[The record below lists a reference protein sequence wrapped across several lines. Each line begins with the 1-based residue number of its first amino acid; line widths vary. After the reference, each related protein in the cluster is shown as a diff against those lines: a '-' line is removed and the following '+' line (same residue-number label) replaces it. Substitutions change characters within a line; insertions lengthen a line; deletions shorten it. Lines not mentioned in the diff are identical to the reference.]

1 MNKEVRLQ
9 KFMADQGVAS
19 RRKSED
25 MILEGRVR
33 VNNKVAKELGRKVI
47 PGLDKVTVDGKLIGG
62 RIEYVYLVLNKPKGY
77 LSTTDDPK
85 NRKTVLDLVKDI
97 DQRIYPVGRL
107 DYNTE
112 GLLIMTNDGDLTF
125 AMTHP
130 SKEIKKT
137 YHVTIDGVLSVEDV
151 TKLRKGIDIG
161 DCVTAPAEVY
171 ILEENTDG
179 SVIELIIH
187 EGKYRQVR
195 RMLEAL
201 GFDVKRLVRTQI
213 GNITK
218 KGIPRGKY
226 RHLKKTEVHVL
237 KGQSNRKEKGGR
249 KHGKR

>member
-19 RRKSED
+19 RRKSEEI
-25 MILEGRVR
+25 ILEGRVR
-33 VNNKVAKELGRKVI
+33 VNSKIVKELGSKIIPGVDKVI
-47 PGLDKVTVDGKLIGG
+47 VDGKSIGG
-62 RIEYVYLVLNKPKGY
+62 RISYVYLVLNKPKGY

-112 GLLIMTNDGDLTF
+112 GLLIMTNDGDLTY

-130 SKEIKKT
+130 SKELKKT
-137 YHVTIDGVLSVEDV
+137 YHATIDGVLSIEDV
-151 TKLRKGIDIG
+151 AKMRKGVDIG
-161 DCVTAPAEVY
+161 DYVTAPAEVY
-171 ILEENTDG
+171 ILEENADG

-195 RMLEAL
+195 RMFEAL

-226 RHLKKTEVHVL
+226 RHLKKTEVKVL
-237 KGQSNRKEKGGR
+237 KGQNKRKERGG